1 MLTKIVATIG
11 PKSDSREELGALLD
25 AGVEIVRVNFSHASY
40 PQYRRIK
47 KTVQL
52 YNETKKKEVKIML
65 DLQGPRI
72 RVGQMPE
79 DGILMNNAEIY
90 NFSYTRQAYEKE
102 GDIIPIDSP
111 DLYKHMK
118 KGAMLF
124 LCNGAIE
131 LKVLSVDK
139 KIIKAEVVN
148 GGILNSRK
156 SINVPDTIIKKGG
169 LTSKDI
175 KDVKFG
181 LKTGMDYIA
190 LSFVQSAEDVHRLR
204 KMIGKKSKIKIIS
217 KIERGVALKNIDKII
232 SSSDMIM
239 VARGDLGIEVPI
251 EELPIIQ
258 KNLVRH
264 AHWHNRPVIIATQV
278 MTSMIKNPHPTRAE
292 ISDIA
297 NAVYDGAD
305 MIMLSDETTVG
316 EHPVLAVK
324 MLKKVIERTE
334 YSIYKSNLIN

>member
-11 PKSDSREELGALLD
+11 PKSDSEKELTTLLE
-25 AGVEIVRVNFSHASY
+25 AGVGVVRVNFSHANY
-40 PQYRRIK
+40 KQYRQIK
-47 KTVQL
+47 KIVDK
-52 YNETKKKEVKIML
+52 YNAKHNKEVKIML

-72 RVGQMPE
+72 RVGEMPK
-79 DGILMNNAEIY
+79 DGILMHEAEIY
-90 NFSYTRQAYEKE
+90 EFIYSRQAYRQP
-102 GDIIPIDSP
+102 GDYIPIDSP

-131 LKVLSVDK
+131 LKVLSVNK
-139 KIIKAEVVN
+139 KVIKAEVLN

-169 LTSKDI
+169 MTAKDI

-190 LSFVQSAEDVHRLR
+190 LSFVQSADDVKRLR
-204 KMIGKKSKIKIIS
+204 RLLGKNNKVKIIS

-232 SSSDMIM
+232 ASSDMIM
-239 VARGDLGIEVPI
+239 VARGDLGIETPI

-292 ISDIA
+292 VSDIA

-316 EHPVLAVK
+316 EYPLAAVK
-324 MLKKVIERTE
+324 MLRKVIERTE
-334 YSIYKSNLIN
+334 YSMYKSNLIH

>member
-11 PKSDSREELGALLD
+11 PKSDSREELEVLLD

-40 PQYRRIK
+40 TQYRHIK

-52 YNETKKKEVKIML
+52 YNDAKKREVKIML

-79 DGILMNNAEIY
+79 EGILMNDGEIY
-90 NFSYTRQAYEKE
+90 NFSYSNHAYKKM

-131 LKVLSVDK
+131 LKVLSIDK
-139 KIIKAEVVN
+139 KIIKAEVIN

-169 LTSKDI
+169 LTVKDI
-175 KDVKFG
+175 KDLKFG
-181 LKTGMDYIA
+181 MKTGMDYIA
-190 LSFVQSAEDVHRLR
+190 LSFVQSADDVNRLR
-204 KMIGKKSKIKIIS
+204 KIIGKKSKVKIIS

-292 ISDIA
+292 VSDIA

-316 EHPVLAVK
+316 DYPVLAVK

>member
-11 PKSDSREELGALLD
+11 PKSDSEKELTALLE
-25 AGVEIVRVNFSHASY
+25 AGVGVVRVNFSHANY
-40 PQYRRIK
+40 KQYHQIK
-47 KTVQL
+47 KIVDK
-52 YNETKKKEVKIML
+52 YNTKHNKDVKIML

-72 RVGQMPE
+72 RVGEMPK
-79 DGILMNNAEIY
+79 DGILMHEAEIY
-90 NFSYTRQAYEKE
+90 EFIYSRQAYRQS
-102 GDIIPIDSP
+102 GDYIPIDSP
-111 DLYKHMK
+111 ELHKHMK

-131 LKVLSVDK
+131 LKVLSVNK
-139 KIIKAEVVN
+139 KVIKAEVIN

-169 LTSKDI
+169 MTAKDI

-181 LKTGMDYIA
+181 LKAGMDYIA
-190 LSFVQSAEDVHRLR
+190 LSFVQSADDVKRLR
-204 KMIGKKSKIKIIS
+204 RLLGKNNKVKIIS

-232 SSSDMIM
+232 STSDMIM
-239 VARGDLGIEVPI
+239 VARGDLGIETPI

-292 ISDIA
+292 VSDIA

-316 EHPVLAVK
+316 EYPLAAVK
-324 MLKKVIERTE
+324 MLRKVIERTE
-334 YSIYKSNLIN
+334 YSMYKSNLIH